1 MSKIDTQL
9 KDDFKRARS
18 AVERY
23 GVRVYIGD
31 VEDPNTG
38 IFDGLEIGIDY
49 ANDLEMS
56 LFVLVHL
63 FGHTAQWNTVPAYRT
78 IDQRAKPGAPAEV
91 IEEARVYEENA
102 SRLGLQLMHD
112 AGIANR
118 DQWIS
123 DWRASDWR
131 YLSTYYRTGTLP
143 SWSDCRIT
151 GQPLLAPL
159 PIPHFIPERFET
171 RYAF

>member
-1 MSKIDTQL
+1 MSKVDTQL
-9 KDDFKRARS
+9 KDDFKRART

-56 LFVLVHL
+56 LFVPVHR
-63 FGHTAQWNTVPAYRT
+63 FGHT
-78 IDQRAKPGAPAEV
+78 
-91 IEEARVYEENA
+91 
-102 SRLGLQLMHD
+102 S
-112 AGIANR
+112 
-118 DQWIS
+118 S
-123 DWRASDWR
+123 DWKS
-131 YLSTYYRTGTLP
+131 LSTYYATGKLP
-143 SWSDCRIT
+143 DWSDCRIT
-151 GQPLLAPL
+151 GLPVLQPM
-159 PIPHFIPERFET
+159 PIPRFIPERFAT